1 MASKPKSSGVKGK
14 EKYSLPFGKKNLIWF
29 GIALLVIIVGYILLG
44 SGSITLAPLLLVL
57 GYCVLIPVAILIDG
71 EKKTKETVPAERVTQ
86 A

>member
-29 GIALLVIIVGYILLG
+29 GIAILVITAGYILLG
-44 SGSITLAPLLLVL
+44 YGSITLAPILLVL
-57 GYCVLIPVAILIDG
+57 GYCVLIPVAILING
-71 EKKTKETVPAERVTQ
+71 EKKAKETVPTERITQ